1 MDSLEFLSHHACV
14 SVVKQ
19 SKSIRMSEYFLQ
31 MHCWKL
37 TFCHNFV
44 NFAGSSQ
51 GFCVCWQQNLKSMAQ
66 KDSTSSCHQVNAP
79 NFLSP
84 QHWAST
90 SFQSPISHEVSSI
103 SSLVPSTVLTFIPQY
118 KPTANGNPHPED
130 LPFSDETPKLQPLEA
145 SPSSSVSSEAQDQ
158 KNVTSAAPSSDNPQE
173 VPQRI
178 QTDGGPLQDTSI
190 GIMFPKELHNGVPGM

>member
-1 MDSLEFLSHHACV
+1 
-14 SVVKQ
+14 
-19 SKSIRMSEYFLQ
+19 MSEYFLQ

-66 KDSTSSCHQVNAP
+66 KDSTSSCHQANAP

-90 SFQSPISHEVSSI
+90 SFQSPISHEVLSI

-118 KPTANGNPHPED
+118 KPTTNGNPHPED

-145 SPSSSVSSEAQDQ
+145 SPSSSVSSEAQGQ
-158 KNVTSAAPSSDNPQE
+158 KNVMSAAPCSDNPQE
-173 VPQRI
+173 VQQRI

-190 GIMFPKELHNGVPGM
+190 GIMFPKELHDGVPGMVIIEGVTSMYSFDNVPGKITL